1 MIPRAVM
8 PDEVYAREEDGVTI
22 EGKAVVV
29 DDDDGGEKGMVSAD
43 DGDGKDWKKL
53 EGEMRV
59 L

>member
-8 PDEVYAREEDGVTI
+8 PDEVYAREEDEVTI
-22 EGKAVVV
+22 EGKAVVF
-29 DDDDGGEKGMVSAD
+29 DDGGERGVGVD

-59 L
+59 V

>member
-8 PDEVYAREEDGVTI
+8 PDEVYAREEDDVTI

-29 DDDDGGEKGMVSAD
+29 DDDGLEKGFGAD

-59 L
+59 V